1 MIRLNLDETLFLCA
15 FCVCLN
21 RGRPRP
27 HDVGGSVGSW
37 WNHCFPGR
45 REVCAS
51 PQRLWWPRTL
61 AQPQPLARYATESS
75 CVQKSHL
82 RLGFASSNNSFHLV
96 SSWIDFIVMMPQ
108 VQSNVELFFLTCAD
122 HPKEK
127 HSDGEEEEEKKN
139 KSGKEQ
145 KAVKKEDGS
154 TGKKPCLYLVK
165 MERCHFKKR
174 ARSAE
179 TLKSNRW

>member
-96 SSWIDFIVMMPQ
+96 SSWIDFIVMMPL
-108 VQSNVELFFLTCAD
+108 VQSNVELFFWRAQIILKRSTVM
-122 HPKEK
+122 
-127 HSDGEEEEEKKN
+127 
-139 KSGKEQ
+139 GK
-145 KAVKKEDGS
+145 
-154 TGKKPCLYLVK
+154 
-165 MERCHFKKR
+165 RKKR
-174 ARSAE
+174 RRTNQAKNRRRWRKKTAPQVKSHVCIWLKWNDVI
-179 TLKSNRW
+179 LKSEHDQQKL

>member
-51 PQRLWWPRTL
+51 SERLWRPRTL
-61 AQPQPLARYATESS
+61 ARPLARYATESS

-96 SSWIDFIVMMPQ
+96 SSWIDFIVMRPQ
-108 VQSNVELFFLTCAD
+108 VQSNVELFFWRAQMVLMR
-122 HPKEK
+122 
-127 HSDGEEEEEKKN
+127 
-139 KSGKEQ
+139 
-145 KAVKKEDGS
+145 S
-154 TGKKPCLYLVK
+154 TV
-165 MERCHFKKR
+165 MERKKR
-174 ARSAE
+174 RRRNQAKKRRRWRKKTAPQVKSHDCVC
-179 TLKSNRW
+179 LKWNNVILESRNDQQKL